1 MLMVSD
7 YETLGVNIDAS
18 PTAIRKA
25 FTRMLITMHPD
36 RNPGNEERANQMTKK
51 AIEAYERLCP
61 TKNGLESKVISTV
74 QGSGRRFIRDEWNS
88 RPQSNELYW
97 REHRHSAATATDT
110 SKRVMSSNSP
120 FWDRRGESEEGCY
133 SVGYTLIDDAELPEL
148 PLGFDS
154 EAFYMDIFPMC
165 LGKVYFI
172 GSVPTSLT
180 ERGLE
185 ASAFLVRQPVAK
197 ISDLATLLVT
207 NKNMH
212 EFVAKATDVRPL
224 DYDRLCHDMGRIL
237 PTGFKWYHSRW
248 GTGFVPVNSGG
259 VFNPKGGPLRFDGG
273 VRCEGGCNRFYTVG
287 LMGAYHNLGGFNLY
301 DDLLPMMGIL
311 TDNGQEVGIYLEQ
324 DAMPGMPKQGN
335 ADVWKPEAVGKEKIL
350 LFKHAL
356 FGNAI

>member
-61 TKNGLESKVISTV
+61 TKNGLESKVMSTV

-165 LGKVYFI
+165 LGKV
-172 GSVPTSLT
+172 
-180 ERGLE
+180 
-185 ASAFLVRQPVAK
+185 
-197 ISDLATLLVT
+197 
-207 NKNMH
+207 
-212 EFVAKATDVRPL
+212 
-224 DYDRLCHDMGRIL
+224 
-237 PTGFKWYHSRW
+237 
-248 GTGFVPVNSGG
+248 
-259 VFNPKGGPLRFDGG
+259 
-273 VRCEGGCNRFYTVG
+273 
-287 LMGAYHNLGGFNLY
+287 
-301 DDLLPMMGIL
+301 
-311 TDNGQEVGIYLEQ
+311 
-324 DAMPGMPKQGN
+324 
-335 ADVWKPEAVGKEKIL
+335 
-350 LFKHAL
+350 
-356 FGNAI
+356 